1 MKAVTAQQMQRI
13 ETEWFDS
20 GRQTV
25 AGLMDRVG
33 RSIAEW
39 TEGALDRPVAL
50 STVALLAGKG
60 NNGGDAI
67 IASKYIAMAGAN
79 VYLILCLPRSGDDSL
94 LQPARAAGVRVIDA
108 TQGDCQY
115 QAVDICGHADIV
127 IDGVFGFS
135 FSRQIDHRM
144 GSFLGAIRN
153 ASSRIAAIDL
163 PSGTNPD
170 TGAFDHNG
178 LHADYTLSVG
188 LPKIGTALRFGNPEF
203 GHDHHVLDV
212 GIPHDL
218 TDDIQTEILT
228 TQLCIDLLPRRSD
241 LAHKGDHGRALLIVG
256 SAAYPGAAILAAMA
270 CAKSSVGL
278 LTVAVN
284 PAIKPAVAVA
294 VPESTYIDLPTL
306 PNGDTDADGAA
317 DLLVPAMQRVDAV
330 LIGSGMGIS
339 GGNHRLLGRLF
350 GVREEW
356 QETTLVIDADALT
369 MLSMA
374 GAWSELGG
382 EVVVTPHPGEMARML
397 GTEIETVEADRF
409 SAAQKA
415 AKLVGG
421 IAVLKGASTLIA
433 DPDARLRVNVR
444 PNSGLARG
452 GTGDALAGL
461 ITGLATQLP
470 PFDAASLGVYLHS
483 VAGGLASEDIGEYG
497 LTASD
502 VITYIPDAFR
512 QLASSKATSS
522 VTASTR

>member
-1 MKAVTAQQMQRI
+1 MKTVTARQMQRI

-20 GRQTV
+20 ERETIE
-25 AGLMDRVG
+25 GLMERVG

-39 TEGALDRPVAL
+39 TVRALDRPLAL
-50 STVALLAGKG
+50 CNVALLAGKG

-67 IASKYIAMAGAN
+67 IASKYLAMAGAN
-79 VYLILCLPRSGDDSL
+79 VDLILCLPRSSNDSL
-94 LQPARAAGVRVIDA
+94 LQPARESGVRVIDA
-108 TQGDCQY
+108 TQYDRQS
-115 QAVDICGHADIV
+115 QAVEVCGRADIV
-127 IDGVFGFS
+127 IDGVFGFNLT
-135 FSRQIDHRM
+135 RPIDRRI
-144 GSFLGAIRN
+144 GSFFGAIRN

-163 PSGTNPD
+163 PSGVNPD

-178 LHADYTLSVG
+178 LQADYTLSVG
-188 LPKIGTALRFGNPEF
+188 LSKIGTALRFGNPEF
-203 GHDHHVLDV
+203 GHEHHVLDV

-218 TDDIQTEILT
+218 VGDIETEILS
-228 TQLCIDLLPRRSD
+228 TQLCFDLLPHRSV

-256 SAAYPGAAILAAMA
+256 SAAYPGAAILAAKA

-284 PAIKPAVAVA
+284 PSMKPAIAVA
-294 VPESTYIDLPTL
+294 VPESTFIDLPTL
-306 PNGDTDADGAA
+306 PNGDTKADRAA
-317 DLLVPAMQRVDAV
+317 DILVPAMGRADAV

-339 GGNHRLLGRLF
+339 EGNQRLLGSLF
-350 GVREEW
+350 SVREEW
-356 QETTLVIDADALT
+356 QETAQVFDADALT
-369 MLSMA
+369 MMAMA
-374 GAWSELGG
+374 GAWSELSGN
-382 EVVVTPHPGEMARML
+382 VVVTPHPGEMARML
-397 GTEIETVEADRF
+397 GKDIESVEADRL
-409 SAAQKA
+409 SSVQTA
-415 AKLVGG
+415 AKLVAG

-433 DPDARLRVNVR
+433 DSDARLRVNMR

-483 VAGGLASEDIGEYG
+483 VAGELASADIGEYG

-502 VITYIPDAFR
+502 VIARIPDAFR

-522 VTASTR
+522 VIASTR